1 MKIAFADFC
10 QMRYDVRTVDS
21 APLGGTESAACYLTR
36 ALARQGHE
44 VFLLGNV
51 PVEGLYEGVGC
62 ISMQNAQSLSWQ
74 ALDAL
79 VCMGRPGDP
88 LALRRELA
96 PGTRL
101 ISWQSHAA
109 DQPAVQ
115 FLRQPVLRDAYDAF
129 AMVSRWQLEKYHAL
143 FGIDPGRMGIMRNA
157 VGFAFERQFG
167 PEEAI
172 LPHKSTPPVL
182 AYTSTPFRGLDVLL
196 GVFPRIRQAV
206 PGTRLK
212 VFSST
217 AVYQAQ
223 PARDESAFGHLY
235 RRCRETDGVEYVGSL
250 PQPAL
255 ARALRE
261 VSLLTYPN
269 TFAETSCISVMEA
282 MASGCGVVTT
292 DMAALPETCNG
303 HACLVRVW
311 PTPQEYFDD
320 FVAQTVQAL
329 RDLVEHCDVAEAKL
343 RAALNY
349 INDSATW
356 DLRARQW
363 VQWIQEMNG
372 WAR

>member
-36 ALARQGHE
+36 ALARQGHD

-51 PVEGLYEGVGC
+51 PVEGLYEGVRC
-62 ISMQNAQSLSWQ
+62 LAIQSAQSLPWQ

-88 LALRRELA
+88 VALRRELA
-96 PGTRL
+96 PATRL

-115 FLRQPVLRDAYDAF
+115 FLRQPALRDAYDAF
-129 AMVSRWQLEKYHAL
+129 AMVSRWQLEKYHAA

-167 PEEAI
+167 PDEAI
-172 LPHKSTPPVL
+172 LPVKSMPPVL

-196 GVFPRIRQAV
+196 GVFPRIRQDV

-223 PARDESAFGHLY
+223 PAKDESAYGHLY
-235 RRCRETDGVEYVGSL
+235 GRCREMDGVEYVGSL

-255 ARALRE
+255 AGAMRE

-292 DMAALPETCNG
+292 EMAALPETCSG
-303 HACLVRVW
+303 HARLVRVW
-311 PTPQEYFDD
+311 PTPREYFDD
-320 FVAQTVQAL
+320 FVAQTVQTL
-329 RDLVEHCDVAEAKL
+329 RELIERPEAAEARL
-343 RAALNY
+343 RGALNH

-356 DLRARQW
+356 ELRAREW
-363 VQWIQEMNG
+363 SQWIGAMKDR
-372 WAR
+372 AR